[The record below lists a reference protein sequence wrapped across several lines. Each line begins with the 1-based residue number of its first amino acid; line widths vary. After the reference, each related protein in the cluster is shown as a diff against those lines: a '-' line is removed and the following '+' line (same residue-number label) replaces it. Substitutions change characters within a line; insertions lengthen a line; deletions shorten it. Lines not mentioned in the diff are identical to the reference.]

1 MKRREERGEQEEEAH
16 LAGAELATGRRE
28 GEMAAAAA
36 AREESLPNVRRLG
49 NRDRAMWTCGA
60 SDGSGLRTQ
69 IQSVAFSESI
79 QRLTGFVSHFH
90 RTTHASTWPFA
101 LSHALTLGAQG

>member
-28 GEMAAAAA
+28 GEMAAAA

-79 QRLTGFVSHFH
+79 QWLTGFVSHFH

-101 LSHALTLGAQG
+101 LSHALTLSAQG

>member
-36 AREESLPNVRRLG
+36 REESLPNVRRLG

-60 SDGSGLRTQ
+60 SDGSGLR
-69 IQSVAFSESI
+69 FSQLPSASLSNGSQDLFLI
-79 QRLTGFVSHFH
+79 FTGQRMQALGHSHSP
-90 RTTHASTWPFA
+90 TP
-101 LSHALTLGAQG
+101 

>member
-16 LAGAELATGRRE
+16 LVGAELAAGRRE
-28 GEMAAAAA
+28 GEMAAAA